1 MIGSNGLRKTDD
13 RDDEP
18 TTVGQMPMA
27 TSAVP
32 RPKKPFRLEQVAGA
46 GAPREF
52 TLELEDTVLGRSL
65 SANISIESSGI
76 SRQHAV
82 IKRNGPEFTVT
93 DLNSANGIYLNGIKT
108 HSAVLREGD
117 TLQMGDVVFMFHEG
131 A

>member
-1 MIGSNGLRKTDD
+1 LGTKDD
-13 RDDEP
+13 RFDEP
-18 TTVGQMPMA
+18 TTVGAMPLA

-32 RPKKPFRLEQVAGA
+32 RHKRPFWLEQVAGP

-52 TLELEDTVLGRSL
+52 TLELDETVLGRSL

-82 IKRNGPEFTVT
+82 IRRAGPEYSVA
-93 DLNSANGIYLNGIKT
+93 DLNSANGMYLNEVKT

-117 TLQMGDVVFMFHEG
+117 VVQLGDVIFVFHEG